1 VSTRI
6 EKVAVSTRIEKVA
19 VSTRIEKP
27 SRISRS
33 AQCTVATLIAGAA
46 SVTASGADWQ
56 FNPSVEAGYVYDDNY
71 RLSAPGAEID
81 VQGALLDAQL
91 EFLNLTQA
99 GEFSFTPRV
108 RTTYFPDAREVD
120 ATDYFG
126 TLNWQHRGQR
136 VTSGVRAD
144 LAQQDVVNSEQPDAD
159 VDSGLGDPVLGDSGR
174 VLVRNRRTRA
184 SVQPALEFDLSAR
197 RALQFQANYTDIS
210 FDREIAGAQVGYNSA
225 DLSAGLVTRF
235 TELSTLTTRLRG
247 ARYDIDTLGV
257 TNSYGAE
264 LQWDTRN
271 AAETRKFLRLGAQS
285 VELSDGRNATAW
297 LAGAGVSFVL
307 GRNELFTDLARSVGP
322 SSAGVVVARDQ
333 LRLRW
338 TRAMTPR
345 LSVLAGLRG
354 THDDDVN
361 RDSDFEA
368 RTYATG
374 DVGLQWRWQE
384 EFSLRVAYDY
394 TWQEFENAGFD
405 ATSNGATIS
414 FLYQPLQRGRVRN
427 D

>member
-1 VSTRI
+1 VIR
-6 EKVAVSTRIEKVA
+6 RG
-19 VSTRIEKP
+19 
-27 SRISRS
+27 
-33 AQCTVATLIAGAA
+33 AQRPVATFLAGAMSMA
-46 SVTASGADWQ
+46 AGGADWQ
-56 FNPSVEAGYVYDDNY
+56 FNPTVEAGYLYDDNY
-71 RLSAPGAEID
+71 RLSAPGSEID

-91 EFLNLTQA
+91 ELLNLTQA

-108 RTTYFPDAREVD
+108 RTTYFPDESELD
-120 ATDYFG
+120 TTDYFG
-126 TLNWQHRGQR
+126 TLNWQRRGQR

-144 LAQQDVVNSEQPDAD
+144 FSQQDVVNSEQPDAD

-184 SVQPALEFDLSAR
+184 SVQPSLEFDLSAR
-197 RALQFQANYTDIS
+197 RALQLQANYADIG
-210 FDREIAGAQVGYNSA
+210 FDREVAGAQVGYTAA
-225 DLSAGLVTRF
+225 DVSAGLVSRL
-235 TELSTLTTRLRG
+235 TELSSLTTRLRG
-247 ARYDIDTLGV
+247 ARYDIETEGV

-271 AAETRKFLRLGAQS
+271 AAETRKFLRLGAQN
-285 VELSDGRNATAW
+285 VELIDGGSETAW
-297 LAGAGVSFVL
+297 LAGAGVSFIL
-307 GRNELFTDLARSVGP
+307 GRNELFADLARTVGP
-322 SSAGVVVARDQ
+322 SAAGAVVARDQ

-354 THDDDVN
+354 THDDGVSDE
-361 RDSDFEA
+361 SDFQA

-384 EFSLRVAYDY
+384 EFSLRIAYDY
-394 TWQEFENAGFD
+394 TWQEFEDTDFN
-405 ATSNGATIS
+405 ATSNGATIT

>member
-1 VSTRI
+1 MTRGTQR
-6 EKVAVSTRIEKVA
+6 A
-19 VSTRIEKP
+19 
-27 SRISRS
+27 
-33 AQCTVATLIAGAA
+33 VATLITSAVSLA
-46 SVTASGADWQ
+46 ASGADWQ
-56 FNPSVEAGYVYDDNY
+56 LNPTIEAGYLYDDNY

-91 EFLNLTQA
+91 EFLNLTPA

-108 RTTYFPDAREVD
+108 RATYFPDAQDVD
-120 ATDYFG
+120 TTDYFG
-126 TLNWQHRGQR
+126 TLNWEHRGQR

-144 LAQQDVVNSEQPDAD
+144 FAQQDVVNSEQPDAD

-184 SVQPALEFDLSAR
+184 SVAPSLEFDLSAR
-197 RALQFQANYTDIS
+197 RALQFQANYSDIS

-225 DLSAGLVTRF
+225 DLTAGLVSRL
-235 TELSTLTTRLRG
+235 TELSTLTTRVRG
-247 ARYDIDTLGV
+247 ARYDIDTQGV

-271 AAETRKFLRLGAQS
+271 AAETRKFLRLGAQN
-285 VELSDGRNATAW
+285 VELIDGGNETAW
-297 LAGAGVSFVL
+297 LAGAGVSFIL
-307 GRNELFTDLARSVGP
+307 GRNELFADVARSVGP
-322 SSAGVVVARDQ
+322 SAAGVVVARDQ

-361 RDSDFEA
+361 RDSDFES
-368 RTYATG
+368 RSYATG

-394 TWQEFENAGFD
+394 TWQEFDNADFD

>member
-1 VSTRI
+1 VIT
-6 EKVAVSTRIEKVA
+6 
-19 VSTRIEKP
+19 
-27 SRISRS
+27 RS
-33 AQCTVATLIAGAA
+33 AQRTVAALVAGVVSVAA
-46 SVTASGADWQ
+46 AGADWQ
-56 FNPSVEAGYVYDDNY
+56 FNPTVEAGYLYDDNY

-91 EFLNLTQA
+91 ELLNLTQA

-108 RTTYFPDAREVD
+108 RTTYFPDERD
-120 ATDYFG
+120 LDTTDYFG
-126 TLNWQHRGQR
+126 TLNWEHRGQR
-136 VTSGVRAD
+136 VTSGVRAEF
-144 LAQQDVVNSEQPDAD
+144 AQQDVVNSEQPDAD

-174 VLVRNRRTRA
+174 VLERNRRTRA
-184 SVQPALEFDLSAR
+184 AVQPSLEFDLSAR
-197 RALQFQANYTDIS
+197 RALQLQANYADVS
-210 FDREIAGAQVGYNSA
+210 FDREIEGAQVGYNSA
-225 DLSAGLVTRF
+225 DVSAGLVSRL

-257 TNSYGAE
+257 SNSYGAE

-271 AAETRKFLRLGAQS
+271 AAETRKFLRLGAQN
-285 VELSDGRNATAW
+285 VELVDGGSETAW
-297 LAGAGVSFVL
+297 LAGAGVSFIL
-307 GRNELFTDLARSVGP
+307 GRNELFADVARSVGP
-322 SSAGVVVARDQ
+322 SAAGVVVARDQ

-361 RDSDFEA
+361 RDSDFQA

-374 DVGLQWRWQE
+374 DLGLQWRWQE
-384 EFSLRVAYDY
+384 EFSLRLAYDY
-394 TWQEFENAGFD
+394 TWQEFDDADFD

-414 FLYQPLQRGRVRN
+414 FLYQPLQHGRARN

>member
-1 VSTRI
+1 MIT
-6 EKVAVSTRIEKVA
+6 
-19 VSTRIEKP
+19 
-27 SRISRS
+27 RS
-33 AQCTVATLIAGAA
+33 AQRTVAALVAGVVSVAA
-46 SVTASGADWQ
+46 AGADWQ
-56 FNPSVEAGYVYDDNY
+56 FNPTVEAGYLYDDNY

-91 EFLNLTQA
+91 ELLNLTQA

-108 RTTYFPDAREVD
+108 RTTYFPDERD
-120 ATDYFG
+120 LDTTDYFG
-126 TLNWQHRGQR
+126 TLNWEHRGQR
-136 VTSGVRAD
+136 VTSGVRAEF
-144 LAQQDVVNSEQPDAD
+144 AQQDVVNSEQPDAD

-174 VLVRNRRTRA
+174 VLERNRRTRA
-184 SVQPALEFDLSAR
+184 AVQPSLEFDLSAR
-197 RALQFQANYTDIS
+197 RALQLQANYADVS
-210 FDREIAGAQVGYNSA
+210 FDREIEGAQVGYNSA
-225 DLSAGLVTRF
+225 DVSAGLVSRL

-257 TNSYGAE
+257 SNSYGAE

-271 AAETRKFLRLGAQS
+271 AAETRKFLRLGAQN
-285 VELSDGRNATAW
+285 VELVDGGSETAW
-297 LAGAGVSFVL
+297 LAGAGVSFIL
-307 GRNELFTDLARSVGP
+307 GRNELFADVARSVGP
-322 SSAGVVVARDQ
+322 SAAGVVVARDQ

-361 RDSDFEA
+361 RDSDFQA

-374 DVGLQWRWQE
+374 DLGLQWRWQE
-384 EFSLRVAYDY
+384 EFSLRLAYDY
-394 TWQEFENAGFD
+394 TWQEFDDADFD

-414 FLYQPLQRGRVRN
+414 FLYQPLQHGRARN

>member
-1 VSTRI
+1 MSRHAAQRI
-6 EKVAVSTRIEKVA
+6 VV
-19 VSTRIEKP
+19 
-27 SRISRS
+27 
-33 AQCTVATLIAGAA
+33 TLIASAVSMAA
-46 SVTASGADWQ
+46 AGADWQ
-56 FNPSVEAGYVYDDNY
+56 FNPAVEAGYLYDDNY
-71 RLSAPGAEID
+71 RLTAPGSEID

-91 EFLNLTQA
+91 EILNLTPA

-108 RTTYFPDAREVD
+108 RSTYFPDAGDVD
-120 ATDYFG
+120 TTDYFG

-144 LAQQDVVNSEQPDAD
+144 FAQQDVVNSEQPDAD

-174 VLVRNRRTRA
+174 VLARNRRTRA
-184 SVQPALEFDLSAR
+184 SLAPSVEFDLSAR
-197 RALQFQANYTDIS
+197 RALQFQANYTDIR
-210 FDREIAGAQVGYNSA
+210 FDREIDNAQVGYNSA
-225 DLSAGLVTRF
+225 DVSAGLVSRL

-247 ARYDIDTLGV
+247 ARFDIDTQGV

-271 AAETRKFLRLGAQS
+271 AAETRKFLRLGAQQ
-285 VELSDGRNATAW
+285 VELIDGGSETAW
-297 LAGAGVSFVL
+297 VAGAGVSFVL
-307 GRNELFTDLARSVGP
+307 GRNELFADLARSVGP
-322 SSAGVVVARDQ
+322 SAAGAVVARDQ

-361 RDSDFEA
+361 DASDFQA
-368 RTYATG
+368 RSYATG

-394 TWQEFENAGFD
+394 TWQEFEDAPFD

-414 FLYQPLQRGRVRN
+414 FLYQPVQRGRARN

>member
-1 VSTRI
+1 MTRGTQR
-6 EKVAVSTRIEKVA
+6 A
-19 VSTRIEKP
+19 
-27 SRISRS
+27 
-33 AQCTVATLIAGAA
+33 VATLITSAVSLA
-46 SVTASGADWQ
+46 ASGADWQ
-56 FNPSVEAGYVYDDNY
+56 VNPTIEAGYLYDDNY

-91 EFLNLTQA
+91 EFLNLTPA

-108 RTTYFPDAREVD
+108 RATYFPDAQDVD
-120 ATDYFG
+120 TTDYFG
-126 TLNWQHRGQR
+126 TLNWEHRGQR

-144 LAQQDVVNSEQPDAD
+144 FAQQDVVNSEQPDAD

-184 SVQPALEFDLSAR
+184 SVAPSLEFDLSAR
-197 RALQFQANYTDIS
+197 RALQFQANYSDIS

-225 DLSAGLVTRF
+225 DLTAGLVSRL
-235 TELSTLTTRLRG
+235 TELSTLTTRVRG
-247 ARYDIDTLGV
+247 ARYDIDTQGV

-271 AAETRKFLRLGAQS
+271 AAETRKFLRLGAQN
-285 VELSDGRNATAW
+285 VELIDGGNETAW
-297 LAGAGVSFVL
+297 LAGAGVSFIL
-307 GRNELFTDLARSVGP
+307 GRNELFADVARSVGP
-322 SSAGVVVARDQ
+322 SAAGVVVARDQ

-361 RDSDFEA
+361 RDSDFES
-368 RTYATG
+368 RSYATG

-394 TWQEFENAGFD
+394 TWQEFDNADFD

>member
-1 VSTRI
+1 MSTRG
-6 EKVAVSTRIEKVA
+6 
-19 VSTRIEKP
+19 
-27 SRISRS
+27 
-33 AQCTVATLIAGAA
+33 AQRTVATLVAGAVSMSA
-46 SVTASGADWQ
+46 GAADWQ
-56 FNPSVEAGYVYDDNY
+56 FNPTVEAGYLYDDNY

-91 EFLNLTQA
+91 EMLNLTQA

-108 RTTYFPDAREVD
+108 RTTYFPDDRDVD
-120 ATDYFG
+120 TTDYFG
-126 TLNWQHRGQR
+126 TLDWQHRGQR
-136 VTSGVRAD
+136 VTSRVRGD
-144 LAQQDVVNSEQPDAD
+144 FSQQDVVNSEQPDAD

-184 SVQPALEFDLSAR
+184 SVEPSLEFDLSAR
-197 RALQFQANYTDIS
+197 RALQFQANYSDVS

-225 DLSAGLVTRF
+225 DVTAGLVSRLS
-235 TELSTLTTRLRG
+235 ELSSLTTRLRG
-247 ARYDIDTLGV
+247 ARYDIESQGV

-271 AAETRKFLRLGAQS
+271 AADTRKFVRVGAQN
-285 VELSDGRNATAW
+285 VELVDGGSETAW

-307 GRNELFTDLARSVGP
+307 GRNELFADLARSVGP
-322 SSAGVVVARDQ
+322 SAAGVVVARDQ

-345 LSVLAGLRG
+345 LSILAGLRG
-354 THDDDVN
+354 THDDDVD
-361 RDSDFEA
+361 RDSDFQS

-384 EFSLRVAYDY
+384 EFSLQFAYDY
-394 TWQEFENAGFD
+394 TWQEFENTDFD
-405 ATSNGATIS
+405 ATSNGASIT

>member
-1 VSTRI
+1 MSL
-6 EKVAVSTRIEKVA
+6 
-19 VSTRIEKP
+19 
-27 SRISRS
+27 RS
-33 AQCTVATLIAGAA
+33 AQRTVATLVAGAISMA
-46 SVTASGADWQ
+46 AAGADWE
-56 FNPSVEAGYVYDDNY
+56 FNPTVEAGYLYDDNY

-108 RTTYFPDAREVD
+108 RATYFPDEGD
-120 ATDYFG
+120 LDTTDYFG
-126 TLNWQHRGQR
+126 TLNWKRRGQR
-136 VTSGVRAD
+136 LTSGVRAD
-144 LAQQDVVNSEQPDAD
+144 FAQQDVVNSEQPDAN

-184 SVQPALEFDLSAR
+184 SVAPSLEFDLSAR
-197 RALQFQANYTDIS
+197 RALQFQANYSDIS
-210 FDREIAGAQVGYNSA
+210 FDREIEDAQVGYNSA
-225 DLSAGLVTRF
+225 DLSAGLVSRL

-247 ARYDIDTLGV
+247 ARYDIDTQGV
-257 TNSYGAE
+257 SNSYGAE

-285 VELSDGRNATAW
+285 VELIDGGSETAW

-307 GRNELFTDLARSVGP
+307 GRNELFADLARSVGP
-322 SSAGVVVARDQ
+322 SAAGAVVTRDQ

-345 LSVLAGLRG
+345 LSILAGLRG

-361 RDSDFEA
+361 SESDFQA
-368 RTYATG
+368 RSYATG

-394 TWQEFENAGFD
+394 TWQEFADADFD

>member
-1 VSTRI
+1 MRARN
-6 EKVAVSTRIEKVA
+6 ENRAARARNENRAVSTRGAKRTCATLVASA
-19 VSTRIEKP
+19 VSL
-27 SRISRS
+27 
-33 AQCTVATLIAGAA
+33 A
-46 SVTASGADWQ
+46 ASGADWQ
-56 FNPSVEAGYVYDDNY
+56 LNPSVEAGYLYDDNY

-91 EFLNLTQA
+91 EFLNLAPA

-108 RTTYFPDAREVD
+108 RATYFPDQQDVD
-120 ATDYFG
+120 TVDYFG
-126 TLNWQHRGQR
+126 TLNWEHRGQR

-144 LAQQDVVNSEQPDAD
+144 FAQQDVVNSEQPDAE

-184 SVQPALEFDLSAR
+184 SVAPSLEFDLSAR
-197 RALQFQANYTDIS
+197 RALQFQANYSDIS
-210 FDREIAGAQVGYNSA
+210 FDREIEGAQVGYNSA
-225 DLSAGLVTRF
+225 DLTAGLVSRL
-235 TELSTLTTRLRG
+235 TEYSSLTSRLRG
-247 ARYDIDTLGV
+247 ARYDIDTQGV

-271 AAETRKFLRLGAQS
+271 AAETRKFLRLGAQN
-285 VELSDGRNATAW
+285 VELIDGGNETAW
-297 LAGAGVSFVL
+297 LAGAGVSFIL
-307 GRNELFTDLARSVGP
+307 GRNELFADLARSVGP
-322 SSAGVVVARDQ
+322 SAAGVVVARDQ

-361 RDSDFEA
+361 RDSNFES
-368 RTYATG
+368 RSYATG

-394 TWQEFENAGFD
+394 TWQEFDNANFD

>member
-1 VSTRI
+1 MIT
-6 EKVAVSTRIEKVA
+6 
-19 VSTRIEKP
+19 
-27 SRISRS
+27 RS
-33 AQCTVATLIAGAA
+33 AQRTVAALVAGVVSVAA
-46 SVTASGADWQ
+46 AGADWQ
-56 FNPSVEAGYVYDDNY
+56 FNPTVEAGYLYDDNY

-91 EFLNLTQA
+91 ELLNLTQA

-108 RTTYFPDAREVD
+108 RTTYFPDERD
-120 ATDYFG
+120 LDTTDYFG
-126 TLNWQHRGQR
+126 TLNWEHRGQR
-136 VTSGVRAD
+136 VTSGVRAEF
-144 LAQQDVVNSEQPDAD
+144 AQQDVVNSEQPDAD

-174 VLVRNRRTRA
+174 VLERNRRTRA
-184 SVQPALEFDLSAR
+184 AVQPSLEFDLSAR
-197 RALQFQANYTDIS
+197 RALQLQANYADVS
-210 FDREIAGAQVGYNSA
+210 FDREIEGAQVGYNSA
-225 DLSAGLVTRF
+225 DVSAGLVSRL

-257 TNSYGAE
+257 SNSYGAE

-271 AAETRKFLRLGAQS
+271 AAETRKFLRLGAQN
-285 VELSDGRNATAW
+285 VELVDGGSETAW
-297 LAGAGVSFVL
+297 LAGAGVSFIL
-307 GRNELFTDLARSVGP
+307 GRNELFADVARSVGP
-322 SSAGVVVARDQ
+322 SAAGVVVARDQ

-361 RDSDFEA
+361 RDSDFQA

-374 DVGLQWRWQE
+374 DLGLQWRWQE
-384 EFSLRVAYDY
+384 EFSLRLAYDY
-394 TWQEFENAGFD
+394 TWQEFDDADFD
-405 ATSNGATIS
+405 ATSNGATIT
-414 FLYQPLQRGRVRN
+414 FLYQPLQHGRARN

>member
-1 VSTRI
+1 MTRGTQR
-6 EKVAVSTRIEKVA
+6 A
-19 VSTRIEKP
+19 
-27 SRISRS
+27 
-33 AQCTVATLIAGAA
+33 VATLITSAVSLA
-46 SVTASGADWQ
+46 ASGADWQ
-56 FNPSVEAGYVYDDNY
+56 LNPTIEAGYLYDDNY

-91 EFLNLTQA
+91 EFLNLTPA

-108 RTTYFPDAREVD
+108 RATYFPDAQDVD
-120 ATDYFG
+120 TTDYFG
-126 TLNWQHRGQR
+126 TLNWEHRGQR

-144 LAQQDVVNSEQPDAD
+144 FAQQDVVNSEQPDAD

-184 SVQPALEFDLSAR
+184 SVAPSLEFDLSAR
-197 RALQFQANYTDIS
+197 RALQFQANYSDIS

-225 DLSAGLVTRF
+225 DLTAGLVSRL
-235 TELSTLTTRLRG
+235 TELSTLTTRVRG
-247 ARYDIDTLGV
+247 ARYDIDTQGV

-271 AAETRKFLRLGAQS
+271 AAETRKFLRLGAQN
-285 VELSDGRNATAW
+285 VELIDGGNETAW
-297 LAGAGVSFVL
+297 LAGAGVSFIL
-307 GRNELFTDLARSVGP
+307 GRNELFADVARSVGP
-322 SSAGVVVARDQ
+322 SAAGVVVARDQ

-361 RDSDFEA
+361 RDSDFES
-368 RTYATG
+368 RSYATG

-384 EFSLRVAYDY
+384 EFSLRAACDY
-394 TWQEFENAGFD
+394 TWQEFDNADFD